1 MTQTLQE
8 IDAAAPSERHYDDP
22 EDDDVE
28 LGQDKCWEL
37 PADEFK
43 PYLRATSQGLS
54 YHLAMA
60 IKAIEET
67 WILK

>member
-1 MTQTLQE
+1 MDDLYEELQ
-8 IDAAAPSERHYDDP
+8 AMKAR
-22 EDDDVE
+22 VE
-28 LGQDKCWEL
+28 KCWEL
-37 PADEFK
+37 PADEFN
-43 PYLRATSQGLS
+43 PYLRATSQAQGLS

>member
-1 MTQTLQE
+1 MDDLYEELQ
-8 IDAAAPSERHYDDP
+8 AMKAR
-22 EDDDVE
+22 VE
-28 LGQDKCWEL
+28 KCWEL

-67 WILK
+67 WVLK